1 MSNLIKSAVESSI
14 GSKPYSADAAGSWS
28 AAILEKCVAR
38 LVALDKPFKVQGAS
52 GMCGNFPLV
61 FFCRPTWRNGSF
73 CHLKWDDHLSEC
85 FTITDF

>member
-38 LVALDKPFKVQGAS
+38 LVALDKPFKVQVA
-52 GMCGNFPLV
+52 CVAIFLKY
-61 FFCRPTWRNGSF
+61 FFVVRHGVMVRSA
-73 CHLKWDDHLSEC
+73 
-85 FTITDF
+85 I